1 MSEFSPMMNQY
12 FKIKEQYKDALL
24 FFRLGDFYEMF
35 FDDAVTASRELEL
48 VLTGRDCGQD
58 ERAPMCGVPFHS
70 AEGYIARLVAKGYK
84 VAICEQTED
93 PATAKGI
100 VRRDVVRVITPGTV
114 TESSMLDE
122 GKNNYIGCIFVEKK
136 AAGLAFADISTGE
149 LQATELSGKAIEN
162 LVINEIARFTPSE
175 LIANSKTAEKKA
187 IIEFVRNKASLPI
200 DAYND
205 EDFDFETSSKII
217 RDHFKT
223 VKEEIF
229 ENRLLVCSVGAL
241 MSYLYETQ
249 KNNVS
254 NIEEIKT
261 YNDAKFMALDES
273 ARRTLELTQSERR
286 QETKGSLLWVLDS
299 TKTAMGKRMLRSWVE
314 NPLVSLPEI
323 SMRLN
328 AVDELYSNTIKL
340 AEIKEQ
346 LSDINDIERIITRIV
361 YETANARELKVLSN
375 TIKRLPQLK
384 AALEGFN
391 SNSLSEIQREIDLL
405 TDVEELIETAI
416 VDDPPFTVREGGLIK
431 DGFNPELDEL
441 RTIVSGGKSFLVTLE
456 EQEQQKTGI
465 KKLKIG
471 YNRVF
476 GYYIEVLNSFKE
488 LVPEH
493 YIRKQTLSN
502 CERYITPELKELES
516 KVLGAQD
523 RISKLEYEIFS
534 AIRAKTADQQFRI
547 RRTAAAI
554 AKLDTLCSIAHAAV
568 ENGYNRPIVDLS
580 DRIEIKGSRHPVV
593 EKFSDGPFVPN
604 DALLDCDDNR
614 TAIITGP
621 NMAGKSTYM
630 RQIALIAIMAQI
642 GSFVPAD
649 SAVIGIVDGIY
660 TRIGASD
667 DLSMGKSTFMSEM
680 SEVAYIISNAT
691 KKSLIILDEVGRG
704 TSTYDGMSIARAL
717 LEYITDKKN
726 IGAKT
731 LFATH
736 YHELTQLEDEISG
749 VKNYYITAKK
759 RGDDIIFLRRIVR
772 GTSDGSYGIEV
783 ARLAGVPKRIA
794 DRAKE
799 ILDEIE
805 ANKGHYHYVPK
816 SVKSDDE
823 LTFGN
828 TFADNANLAIVDE
841 LKNLDINVLTPIE
854 AMTILHGIIKRLN

>member
-229 ENRLLVCSVGAL
+229 ENRLLVCAVGAL

-416 VDDPPFTVREGGLIK
+416 VDDPPFTVRG
-431 DGFNPELDEL
+431 
-441 RTIVSGGKSFLVTLE
+441 RSY
-456 EQEQQKTGI
+456 Q
-465 KKLKIG
+465 
-471 YNRVF
+471 
-476 GYYIEVLNSFKE
+476 
-488 LVPEH
+488 
-493 YIRKQTLSN
+493 
-502 CERYITPELKELES
+502 
-516 KVLGAQD
+516 
-523 RISKLEYEIFS
+523 
-534 AIRAKTADQQFRI
+534 
-547 RRTAAAI
+547 RR
-554 AKLDTLCSIAHAAV
+554 L
-568 ENGYNRPIVDLS
+568 
-580 DRIEIKGSRHPVV
+580 
-593 EKFSDGPFVPN
+593 
-604 DALLDCDDNR
+604 
-614 TAIITGP
+614 
-621 NMAGKSTYM
+621 
-630 RQIALIAIMAQI
+630 
-642 GSFVPAD
+642 
-649 SAVIGIVDGIY
+649 
-660 TRIGASD
+660 
-667 DLSMGKSTFMSEM
+667 
-680 SEVAYIISNAT
+680 
-691 KKSLIILDEVGRG
+691 
-704 TSTYDGMSIARAL
+704 
-717 LEYITDKKN
+717 
-726 IGAKT
+726 
-731 LFATH
+731 
-736 YHELTQLEDEISG
+736 
-749 VKNYYITAKK
+749 
-759 RGDDIIFLRRIVR
+759 
-772 GTSDGSYGIEV
+772 
-783 ARLAGVPKRIA
+783 
-794 DRAKE
+794 
-799 ILDEIE
+799 
-805 ANKGHYHYVPK
+805 
-816 SVKSDDE
+816 
-823 LTFGN
+823 
-828 TFADNANLAIVDE
+828 
-841 LKNLDINVLTPIE
+841 
-854 AMTILHGIIKRLN
+854 